1 MRFLLYCLVSSGL
14 MIIPACGQGEKQQNN
29 QSGQIAEIKPDTL
42 RVELE
47 KVWETGEAQL
57 ITPECATYDPEMN
70 IFYISNL
77 NRDNEMEN
85 DGYISIVNADGSV
98 KNARWVEGL
107 TSPLGNDFYNGHL
120 FVNDGGNIVK
130 INIESGNVIEK
141 ISVEGATDLN
151 GIDIDEAGNI
161 YAADSDGNKI
171 YKVTQDGE
179 VTLLFEGG
187 ELNEPNGVF
196 IKDEELIVASMS
208 GNSLLSFNLETN
220 QIKTLVEGIGGADGI
235 VQLEGGHF
243 LTSNWSGEI
252 YFISNDMQKQKILD
266 TTVDKINAADIAYIP
281 HENLLVI
288 PTFFDNRLMAYKV
301 SINEN

>member
-1 MRFLLYCLVSSGL
+1 
-14 MIIPACGQGEKQQNN
+14 MIILACGQGEKQQNN
-29 QSGQIAEIKPDTL
+29 QSGQIAEMKPDTF

-70 IFYISNL
+70 IFYVSNL
-77 NRDNEMEN
+77 NRDNELEN

-98 KNARWVEGL
+98 NNARWVEGL

-171 YKVTQDGE
+171 YKVTQNGE

-252 YFISNDMQKQKILD
+252 YFISNDMQKQRILD
-266 TTVDKINAADIAYIP
+266 TTVDKINAADITYIP